1 VATTPEPD
9 LGKMKL
15 LWHDCGLNSKLVD
28 FTAVTPSELH
38 MGRKTRIQASG
49 QLSRAVTTTNVT
61 VKMAAGIAGLALM
74 AFDVDGCSEN
84 HTEHTL
90 VDQIHLTMKPLGCP
104 LTPGA
109 FSSEI
114 DIWVSPIIPKFIAH
128 TTTTVVAHDGD
139 EELFC
144 LELVTT
150 TGDSP
155 WELPEIVVV

>member
-1 VATTPEPD
+1 MGSHPC
-9 LGKMKL
+9 LGAAQPRR
-15 LWHDCGLNSKLVD
+15 HDCERH
-28 FTAVTPSELH
+28 SE
-38 MGRKTRIQASG
+38 
-49 QLSRAVTTTNVT
+49 
-61 VKMAAGIAGLALM
+61 
-74 AFDVDGCSEN
+74 DGCSEN

-104 LTPGA
+104 LAPGD
-109 FSSEI
+109 FSAEI

-144 LELVTT
+144 LEVMTT

-155 WELPEIVVV
+155 WELPEEIMV